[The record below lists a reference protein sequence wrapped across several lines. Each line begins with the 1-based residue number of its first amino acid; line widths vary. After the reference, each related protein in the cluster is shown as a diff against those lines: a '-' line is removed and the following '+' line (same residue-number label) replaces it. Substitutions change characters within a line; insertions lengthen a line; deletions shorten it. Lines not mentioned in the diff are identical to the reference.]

1 MVRPSKEALVLP
13 NLAGNELK
21 KPVARSRTIRINF
34 NDLAIAPES
43 LMDKFV
49 IRGGNPLV
57 GNVRISGA
65 KNAALPAMAA
75 ALLTDETVIL
85 ENIPDVRDIQTER
98 NLLVSMGAEVELG
111 YGRAS
116 HRTTISCNR
125 LVNPEAAYDLVK
137 TMRASTLVL
146 GPLVARMGRA
156 RVSQPGGCAI
166 GARPIDLHIKGLE
179 KLGATIK
186 HEHGYIEA
194 HADRLHGGHIIFD
207 KITVTGT
214 EDLMMAATLA
224 QGETVME
231 NCAREPEV
239 VDLAALLTKMGARI
253 EGAGTHTIRIHG
265 VEKLHGARHRIIPD
279 RIEAGTFVIAA
290 VLTGGDLTLT
300 NCDPAHLGA
309 LIQKLEEC
317 GVSITAAADSLRV
330 TNGHQLIAA
339 DVSTEEYPGFPTD
352 MQAQY
357 MALATQSQGTSIITE
372 NIFEN
377 RFMHAQELARMGAN
391 IKVEGRRAI
400 VRGKTLLSSAAVQ
413 CSDLRASASLVIAA
427 LVADGETIIDRV
439 YHIDRGYERIE
450 EKLRGVGAQIRRIGE
465 ILPKRTP
472 VPSVVA

>member
-1 MVRPSKEALVLP
+1 MWRGYRLNVPIGP
-13 NLAGNELK
+13 Q
-21 KPVARSRTIRINF
+21 RSHINGRKF
-34 NDLAIAPES
+34 EER
-43 LMDKFV
+43 MDRFL

-57 GNVRISGA
+57 GNIRISGA

-75 ALLTDETVIL
+75 AILTEEPVIL

-111 YGRAS
+111 YGRAH
-116 HRTTISCNR
+116 HRTTICCKN
-125 LVNPEAAYDLVK
+125 LVNPEAAYELVK

-156 RVSQPGGCAI
+156 RVSLPGGCAI

-179 KLGATIK
+179 HLGATITQ
-186 HEHGYIEA
+186 EHGYIEA
-194 HADRLHGGHIIFD
+194 GAARLKGGHIIFD

-214 EDLMMAATLA
+214 EDLMMAAVLA
-224 QGETVME
+224 EGETVME

-239 VDLAALLTKMGARI
+239 CDLAALLTKMGARI
-253 EGAGTHTIRIHG
+253 EGAGTSTIRIHG

-279 RIEAGTFVIAA
+279 RIEAGTFVIAGA
-290 VLTGGDLTLT
+290 LTGGDLNVC
-300 NCDPAHLGA
+300 NCEPRHLSA
-309 LIQKLEEC
+309 ILQKLEEC
-317 GVSITAAADSLRV
+317 GVKMTVGNDSVRV
-330 TNGHQLIAA
+330 TGNHPLTAA

-357 MALATQSQGTSIITE
+357 MALATQAEGTSVVTE

-377 RFMHAQELARMGAN
+377 RFMHAQELVRMGAN
-391 IKVEGRRAI
+391 IKVEGNRAV
-400 VRGKTLLSSAAVQ
+400 VRAKTPLSSAAVQ

-427 LVADGETIIDRV
+427 LVAEGETILDRV

-465 ILPKRTP
+465 MLPKRA
-472 VPSVVA
+472 VAPLATA